1 MSFKTSLIGLA
12 TWVALFSF
20 TKAIAQDRDLTYE
33 EKIRTYTTDTRFYP
47 SSIARIADHPT
58 IPSPLK
64 HFGTI
69 IGEPGVMHNT
79 TEIYTYYKTLDQYS
93 DRLMFQQMGSSEEGR
108 AINLVV
114 IADEA
119 TLANAEEYKALLA
132 ELSDPRK
139 TDDRRAA
146 ELIKKGKSVYYL
158 NGGMHSTE
166 MGSPEMLMELAYRLI
181 TDESE
186 EIKHI
191 RENVIVLI
199 NPVSEP
205 DGRDKQVDWYHRY
218 TKYRTEWDDGFPRST
233 PYWGKYVYHD
243 NNRDGLQ
250 ITQAITK
257 NIFKI
262 YYDWHPNIML
272 DLHESV
278 PLLYISTGTGPYND
292 NVDPIT
298 IGEWQTIANYEMT
311 SLSAQG
317 LPGVFH
323 WAFYDGW
330 WPGYGVWVANTH
342 NSVGR
347 FYETFGNAGA
357 NTYLRDLTKSKYAG
371 DSVTS
376 REWYRPDPASGMVNW
391 SARNN
396 TNYMQAGVLAS
407 LTYAADNREG
417 LLKNFYQKGV
427 NNTRFAE
434 KNKVKQFTISAMQR
448 DPSMAA
454 YLVNQLRA
462 QGIEVHRVQQGEG
475 SGSYLIKLD
484 QPYSKLA
491 YDLLTEQQYPKE
503 AKFPPYDAIAWTLS
517 MLYGVEV
524 EKNESFT
531 HDDADLSLVTEEVR
545 YEGKAVGEATNYVL
559 DYAGQSKVLSALY
572 ALKQYGKNVKAL
584 TSETPLII
592 ENDTLAIGSIVFQG
606 LTAIQAAKLATDF
619 ELDLK
624 AASDISSELRAVTL
638 PKVAVFHSWTDTQA
652 EGWVRFTLE
661 QRNIPYTSIDKDD
674 LKAGKLRAQFDVLV
688 IPDQRGDAKRFIH
701 GVDAAFGPMP
711 FTKTKDF
718 PSHGY
723 PDASPDITGGP
734 GFEGVHQLSEFVKQG
749 GVLVALDNSAAI
761 VADLG
766 ISSALSSHQ
775 PSKLF
780 HPGSI
785 VTAKA
790 RQATSPIL
798 YGYSKQFHLYKGNSP
813 LLRTALRDRSYMVA
827 QFGDEPLADEKP
839 YEGEIMG
846 VPIEEQPQKQEA
858 PDEKPRK
865 YVRSGMVRNENE
877 IVGHGA
883 IFNVPLGKGQVVF
896 FAFNPLNRY
905 LNHHDSGLFWNT
917 LIHWNHLN

>member
-1 MSFKTSLIGLA
+1 MSFKNSFIGLA
-12 TWVALFSF
+12 AWVALFSF
-20 TKAIAQDRDLTYE
+20 EKAAAQDRDLTYE

-47 SSIARIADHPT
+47 SSIARIVDHPT

-79 TEIYTYYKTLDQYS
+79 TEIYNYYKTLAAAS
-93 DRLMFQQMGSSEEGR
+93 ERIRVQQMGISEEGR
-108 AINLVV
+108 AINLVI

-119 TLANAEEYKALLA
+119 TLANADDYKALLA

-139 TDDRRAA
+139 TDEKRAA

-191 RENVIVLI
+191 RDNVIVLI

-218 TKYRTEWDDGFPRST
+218 TKYRTEWDDGYPRST
-233 PYWGKYVYHD
+233 PYWGKYVFHD

-262 YYDWHPNIML
+262 YYEWHPNIML

-357 NTYLRDLTKSKYAG
+357 NTYLRDLTNSKYAG
-371 DSVTS
+371 DNVTS

-434 KNKVKQFTISAMQR
+434 KNKVKQFSIPTAQR

-462 QGIEVHRVQQGEG
+462 QGIEVHKVIEGEDA
-475 SGSYLIKLD
+475 GSYVIKLD

-491 YDLLTEQQYPKE
+491 FDLLTEQNYPKD

-517 MLYGVEV
+517 MLYGVDV
-524 EKNESFT
+524 EKNETFT
-531 HDDADLSLVTEEVR
+531 HETSQLALVEEEVR
-545 YEGKAVGEATNYVL
+545 YEATAVGIATDYVL
-559 DYAGQSKVLSALY
+559 DYSAQSKALSALY
-572 ALKQYGKNVKAL
+572 ALKNYGKNVKAM
-584 TSETPLII
+584 TSDTPLLIA
-592 ENDTLAIGSIVFQG
+592 NDTLAAGSIVFKG
-606 LTAIQAAKLATDF
+606 LTATQASRLAADF
-619 ELDLK
+619 EIDLK
-624 AASDISSELRAVTL
+624 AATEISGELRAISL
-638 PKVAVFHSWTDTQA
+638 PKVAVFHSWTETQA

-674 LKAGKLRAQFDVLV
+674 LKSGKLRSQFDVIV
-688 IPDQRGDAKRFIH
+688 IPHQRGDAKRFIH
-701 GVDAAFGPMP
+701 GVDASFGPMP
-711 FTKTKDF
+711 FTKTKEF

-723 PDASPDITGGP
+723 PDSTPDMTGGP
-734 GFEGVHQLSEFVKQG
+734 GFAGVHELGEFVKQG
-749 GVLVALDNSAAI
+749 GVLVALGNSAAI

-775 PSKLF
+775 PAKLF
-780 HPGSI
+780 HPGSL

-790 RQATSPIL
+790 RQASSPIL
-798 YGYSKQFHLYKGNSP
+798 YGYPEQFHLYKGNTP
-813 LLRTALRDRSYMVA
+813 LLRSALRDRSYMVA

-839 YEGEIMG
+839 YDGEIMG
-846 VPIEEQPQKQEA
+846 VPADEQPQKQEA
-858 PDEKPRK
+858 SEEKPRK

-877 IVGHGA
+877 IIGYGA
-883 IFNVPLGKGQVVF
+883 IFNVPVGKGRVVS

-905 LNHHDSGLFWNT
+905 LNHHDSGFFWNT
-917 LIHWNHLN
+917 LIHWNNLN

>member
-1 MSFKTSLIGLA
+1 MSFKNSLIGLA

-20 TKAIAQDRDLTYE
+20 HKAIAQERDLTYE

-47 SSIARIADHPT
+47 SSIARIVNHAT

-79 TEIYTYYKTLDQYS
+79 TEIYTYYKRLDQSS
-93 DRLMFQQMGSSEEGR
+93 DRLMVQQMGTSEEGR
-108 AINLVV
+108 AIHLVV

-146 ELIKKGKSVYYL
+146 ELFKKGKSVYYL
-158 NGGMHSTE
+158 NGGMRSTE

-218 TKYRTEWDDGFPRST
+218 TKYRTAWDDGYPRST
-233 PYWGKYVYHD
+233 PYWGKYVFHD

-376 REWYRPDPASGMVNW
+376 REWYRPYPASGMVNW

-417 LLKNFYQKGV
+417 LLKNFYQKGM
-427 NNTRFAE
+427 NNTQFAE
-434 KNKVKQFTISAMQR
+434 KNKVKQFTISATQR

-475 SGSYLIKLD
+475 AGSYLVKLD

-531 HDDADLSLVTEEVR
+531 HDDADLSLVIEEVR
-545 YEGKAVGEATNYVL
+545 YEGKVVGEASNYVL

-584 TSETPLII
+584 TSDTPLII
-592 ENDTLAIGSIVFQG
+592 ENDTLATGSIVFQG
-606 LTAIQAAKLATDF
+606 LTAAQAAKLASDF

-624 AASDISSELRAVTL
+624 AASDISSELRAVTV

-688 IPDQRGDAKRFIH
+688 IPDQGGDAKRFIH

-718 PSHGY
+718 TSHGY

-734 GFEGVHQLSEFVKQG
+734 GFEGVYQLSEFVKQG

-790 RQATSPIL
+790 RQAASPIL
-798 YGYSKQFHLYKGNSP
+798 YGYSEQFHLYKGNSP

-846 VPIEEQPQKQEA
+846 VPAEEQPQKREA
-858 PDEKPRK
+858 SDEKPRK

-896 FAFNPLNRY
+896 FAFNPLDRY